1 MKPVLTISA
10 AMLLA
15 MSLTA
20 CGQNDDEDA
29 AAGDTGSTEATQS
42 DNAAEGSSQ
51 DNGGS
56 TDDAMSEDDAGTADS
71 AMSQDNG
78 TAEEDMPRAAVAVLH
93 GTEGN
98 DDVSATIRFTPED
111 GGLAYT
117 TEAEGLEPGE
127 HGYHIHLYGDC
138 SAADGTSAGTHFNL
152 EGSSKNPPE
161 DIDRITGD
169 LGNLDVGD
177 DGTAEHD
184 GMIEGAS
191 LTGAKAIIGRG
202 IIIHEKAND
211 PDQPPIGAAGSR
223 QACGVIGI
231 ADPEADSGSDD
242 SGSSSADDSENQS
255 GSGSDSGASMNGDS
269 DSDSSMSDSG
279 SDSGSGSDSST
290 SDDSDSGSSSGGD
303 SNASGNGGDSGSDM
317 DDASDADQEDD
328 SGSM

>member
-242 SGSSSADDSENQS
+242 SGSSSAGDSANQS
-255 GSGSDSGASMNGDS
+255 GSGSDSGSDSSMTG
-269 DSDSSMSDSG
+269 DSDSSMSDDSGSTSG
-279 SDSGSGSDSST
+279 SDS
-290 SDDSDSGSSSGGD
+290 
-303 SNASGNGGDSGSDM
+303 NAGGNGGDSGSDM
-317 DDASDADQEDD
+317 DNASDADQEDD

>member
-20 CGQNDDEDA
+20 CGQNNDDDA

-42 DNAAEGSSQ
+42 DNATEGSSQ
-51 DNGGS
+51 DNGAAN
-56 TDDAMSEDDAGTADS
+56 DEAMSEDDTGSNGDAGSADS
-71 AMSQDNG
+71 GMDQNSD
-78 TAEEDMPRAAVAVLH
+78 TAEEDMPQAAVAVLH

-117 TEAEGLEPGE
+117 TEAEGLAPGE

-152 EGSSKNPPE
+152 DGSSKNPPE

-177 DGTAEHD
+177 DGTVEHEGTID
-184 GMIEGAS
+184 GAS

-211 PDQPPIGAAGSR
+211 PNQPPIGAAGSR

-231 ADPEADSGSDD
+231 ANPEAD
-242 SGSSSADDSENQS
+242 SGSSSADNSDSQS
-255 GSGSDSGASMNGDS
+255 SGGSDSGSSMNGDS
-269 DSDSSMSDSG
+269 GSDSSMTGDSDSG
-279 SDSGSGSDSST
+279 SDMGGASE
-290 SDDSDSGSSSGGD
+290 DDP
-303 SNASGNGGDSGSDM
+303 
-317 DDASDADQEDD
+317 EDD

>member
-20 CGQNDDEDA
+20 CGQNNDDDA

-42 DNAAEGSSQ
+42 DNATGGGSQ
-51 DNGGS
+51 DNGAAN
-56 TDDAMSEDDAGTADS
+56 DEAMSEDDTGSNGDAGSADS
-71 AMSQDNG
+71 GMDQNSD
-78 TAEEDMPRAAVAVLH
+78 TAEEDMPQAAVAVLH

-117 TEAEGLEPGE
+117 TEAEGLAPGE

-152 EGSSKNPPE
+152 DGSSKNPPE

-177 DGTAEHD
+177 DGTVEHEGTID
-184 GMIEGAS
+184 GAS

-211 PDQPPIGAAGSR
+211 PNQPPIGAAGSR

-231 ADPEADSGSDD
+231 ANPEAD
-242 SGSSSADDSENQS
+242 SGSSSADNSDSQS
-255 GSGSDSGASMNGDS
+255 SGGSDSGSSMNGDS
-269 DSDSSMSDSG
+269 GSDSSMTG
-279 SDSGSGSDSST
+279 DSGSGSDMGGA
-290 SDDSDSGSSSGGD
+290 SDDDP
-303 SNASGNGGDSGSDM
+303 
-317 DDASDADQEDD
+317 EDD

>member
-1 MKPVLTISA
+1 
-10 AMLLA
+10 
-15 MSLTA
+15 
-20 CGQNDDEDA
+20 
-29 AAGDTGSTEATQS
+29 
-42 DNAAEGSSQ
+42 
-51 DNGGS
+51 
-56 TDDAMSEDDAGTADS
+56 
-71 AMSQDNG
+71 MSQYNG

-211 PDQPPIGAAGSR
+211 PDQPRRSGSR
-223 QACGVIGI
+223 QRFGRQRLELGWRQREPVRQRFGF
-231 ADPEADSGSDD
+231 GLRLVDD
-242 SGSSSADDSENQS
+242 GRFRLVDGRRLGLDLGQRLERRRQRR
-255 GSGSDSGASMNGDS
+255 
-269 DSDSSMSDSG
+269 
-279 SDSGSGSDSST
+279 
-290 SDDSDSGSSSGGD
+290 
-303 SNASGNGGDSGSDM
+303 
-317 DDASDADQEDD
+317 
-328 SGSM
+328 